1 MSGSVVFRWLL
12 PAGLAAL
19 LTIPFQTA
27 AANGMGGGHG
37 GMGGGHGMG
46 GMGGGHAMGGMGR
59 GGFGGR
65 GMMMHSRPAMGSRFF
80 SRSGTNGFANHQ
92 NLASRNHDFNRFNGR
107 SERSID
113 RQDHFRDSHG
123 LADRGVDRADRFRD
137 NHLGRSE
144 RSIDRQDRF
153 RDSHG
158 LADRGVDRADRFR
171 DNHFD
176 RDDRFNRFDRDDRFG
191 RFGRFDRDDRRFFFR
206 HNFFVGFN
214 FGGFGWWPGWW
225 WGGPWWWGWDGWA
238 YPYDYCAYGYPY
250 GYDYSADYDDPPPS
264 DSQYGSKEYWSDLAM
279 SVQTK
284 LTDDGYYHGQ
294 IDGVLGSS
302 SLEAIR
308 QFQSDHG
315 LAVTGKID
323 PKLLDALGIQSTQ
336 QISQLNADGGRG

>member
-27 AANGMGGGHG
+27 AASGMGGGGHG
-37 GMGGGHGMG
+37 GMGGGGGHGMG
-46 GMGGGHAMGGMGR
+46 GMGGGGGHGMGGMGR

-65 GMMMHSRPAMGSRFF
+65 GMMHSRPAMGSRFF

-92 NLASRNHDFNRFNGR
+92 NLASRNHDFNRFNRR
-107 SERSID
+107 SERSLD

-123 LADRGVDRADRFRD
+123 LADRGVDRADHFRD
-137 NHLGRSE
+137 N
-144 RSIDRQDRF
+144 
-153 RDSHG
+153 
-158 LADRGVDRADRFR
+158 
-171 DNHFD
+171 
-176 RDDRFNRFDRDDRFG
+176 RFNRFDRDDRFG
-191 RFGRFDRDDRRFFFR
+191 RFGRFDRDDRRFFFN

-214 FGGFGWWPGWW
+214 FGAFGWWPGWG

-238 YPYDYCAYGYPY
+238 YPYDYSDYGYPY
-250 GYDYSADYDDPPPS
+250 GYDYSADYGDPPAN

-294 IDGVLGSS
+294 IDGVLGSG

-308 QFQSDHG
+308 RFQSDHG
-315 LAVTGKID
+315 LAVNGKID

-336 QISQLNADGGRG
+336 QNQQQNAG

>member
-27 AANGMGGGHG
+27 AASGMGGGGHG
-37 GMGGGHGMG
+37 GMGGGHG
-46 GMGGGHAMGGMGR
+46 MGGMGR

-65 GMMMHSRPAMGSRFF
+65 GMMMHSRPATGSRFF
-80 SRSGTNGFANHQ
+80 SRSGTNFSHNGVNHFASHQ
-92 NLASRNHDFNRFNGR
+92 NFASRNHDFNRFNGR
-107 SERSID
+107 GDRSLD
-113 RQDHFRDSHG
+113 RRDQFRDSHG
-123 LADRGVDRADRFRD
+123 LADRGVDRADHFRD
-137 NHLGRSE
+137 NH
-144 RSIDRQDRF
+144 
-153 RDSHG
+153 
-158 LADRGVDRADRFR
+158 
-171 DNHFD
+171 
-176 RDDRFNRFDRDDRFG
+176 
-191 RFGRFDRDDRRFFFR
+191 FGRFDRDDRRLFFN

-214 FGGFGWWPGWW
+214 FGAFGWWPGWW
-225 WGGPWWWGWDGWA
+225 GWGWGGPWWWGWDGWA
-238 YPYDYCAYGYPY
+238 YPYAYCDYGCPY
-250 GYDYSADYDDPPPS
+250 GYDYSANYDDPPPS

-294 IDGVLGSS
+294 IDGVLGSG

-315 LAVTGKID
+315 LAVDGKID

>member
-27 AANGMGGGHG
+27 AASGMGGGGHG
-37 GMGGGHGMG
+37 GMGGGHG
-46 GMGGGHAMGGMGR
+46 MGGMGR

-65 GMMMHSRPAMGSRFF
+65 GMMMHSRPATGSRFF
-80 SRSGTNGFANHQ
+80 SRSGTNFSHNGVNHFASHQ
-92 NLASRNHDFNRFNGR
+92 NFASRNHDFNRFNGR
-107 SERSID
+107 GDRSLD
-113 RQDHFRDSHG
+113 RRDQFRDSHG

-137 NHLGRSE
+137 N
-144 RSIDRQDRF
+144 
-153 RDSHG
+153 
-158 LADRGVDRADRFR
+158 
-171 DNHFD
+171 
-176 RDDRFNRFDRDDRFG
+176 
-191 RFGRFDRDDRRFFFR
+191 RFGRFDRDDRRFFFN

-214 FGGFGWWPGWW
+214 FGAFGWWPGWW
-225 WGGPWWWGWDGWA
+225 GWGWGGPWWWGWDGWA
-238 YPYDYCAYGYPY
+238 YPYAYYDYGYPY
-250 GYDYSADYDDPPPS
+250 GYDYSANYDDPPPS

-294 IDGVLGSS
+294 IDGVLGSG

-323 PKLLDALGIQSTQ
+323 PKLLDALGIKSTQ
-336 QISQLNADGGRG
+336 QISELNADAGRG

>member
-1 MSGSVVFRWLL
+1 WLL

-27 AANGMGGGHG
+27 AASGMGGGHG
-37 GMGGGHGMG
+37 GGGGGHGIG
-46 GMGGGHAMGGMGR
+46 GMGGMGR

-80 SRSGTNGFANHQ
+80 SRSGTNGLANHQ
-92 NLASRNHDFNRFNGR
+92 NLASRNRDFNRFNGR
-107 SERSID
+107 TERSLD
-113 RQDHFRDSHG
+113 RQDH
-123 LADRGVDRADRFRD
+123 
-137 NHLGRSE
+137 
-144 RSIDRQDRF
+144 F

-191 RFGRFDRDDRRFFFR
+191 RFDRDDRRFFFN

-214 FGGFGWWPGWW
+214 FGAFGWWPGWW
-225 WGGPWWWGWDGWA
+225 GWGWGGPWWWGWDGWA
-238 YPYDYCAYGYPY
+238 YPYGYCDYGYPY
-250 GYDYSADYDDPPPS
+250 GYDYSATDDPPPS

-279 SVQTK
+279 SVQNK

-315 LAVTGKID
+315 LVVNGKID
-323 PKLLDALGIQSTQ
+323 PKLLDALGIKSTQ
-336 QISQLNADGGRG
+336 QISQLNADAGKG

>member
-27 AANGMGGGHG
+27 AASGMGGGHG
-37 GMGGGHGMG
+37 GGGGGHG
-46 GMGGGHAMGGMGR
+46 MGGMGR

-65 GMMMHSRPAMGSRFF
+65 GMMMRSRPAMGSRFF

-92 NLASRNHDFNRFNGR
+92 NLASRNRDFNRFNGR
-107 SERSID
+107 SERS
-113 RQDHFRDSHG
+113 
-123 LADRGVDRADRFRD
+123 L
-137 NHLGRSE
+137 
-144 RSIDRQDRF
+144 DRQDRF

-171 DNHFD
+171 DN
-176 RDDRFNRFDRDDRFG
+176 RFNRFDRDDRFG
-191 RFGRFDRDDRRFFFR
+191 RFGRFDRFDRDDRRFFFN

-214 FGGFGWWPGWW
+214 FGAFGWWPGWW
-225 WGGPWWWGWDGWA
+225 GWGWGGPWWWGWDGWA
-238 YPYDYCAYGYPY
+238 YPYAYTDYGYPY
-250 GYDYSADYDDPPPS
+250 GYDYSATDDPPPS

-279 SVQTK
+279 SVQSK

-315 LAVTGKID
+315 LAVNGKID
-323 PKLLDALGIQSTQ
+323 PELLDALGIKSTQ
-336 QISQLNADGGRG
+336 QISQLNADAGSG

>member
-27 AANGMGGGHG
+27 AASGMGGGGHG
-37 GMGGGHGMG
+37 GMGGG
-46 GMGGGHAMGGMGR
+46 GGHGMGGMGR

-65 GMMMHSRPAMGSRFF
+65 GMMMHGRPAMGSRFF
-80 SRSGTNGFANHQ
+80 SRSGTNFSHNGINHFASHQ
-92 NLASRNHDFNRFNGR
+92 NLASRNHDFNRAN
-107 SERSID
+107 
-113 RQDHFRDSHG
+113 QFRNN
-123 LADRGVDRADRFRD
+123 R
-137 NHLGRSE
+137 
-144 RSIDRQDRF
+144 
-153 RDSHG
+153 
-158 LADRGVDRADRFR
+158 
-171 DNHFD
+171 FD

-191 RFGRFDRDDRRFFFR
+191 RFDRDDRRFFFN

-214 FGGFGWWPGWW
+214 FGAFGWWPGWW
-225 WGGPWWWGWDGWA
+225 GWGWGGPWWWGWDGWA
-238 YPYDYCAYGYPY
+238 YPYAYSGYGYPY
-250 GYDYSADYDDPPPS
+250 GYDYSATDDPPAD
-264 DSQYGSKEYWSDLAM
+264 DSRYGSKEYWSDLAM

-315 LAVTGKID
+315 LAVNGKID

-336 QISQLNADGGRG
+336 QISQLNADAGRG

>member
-27 AANGMGGGHG
+27 AASGMGGGGHG
-37 GMGGGHGMG
+37 GMGGGHG
-46 GMGGGHAMGGMGR
+46 MGGMGR

-65 GMMMHSRPAMGSRFF
+65 GMMMHSRPATGSRFF
-80 SRSGTNGFANHQ
+80 SRSGTNFSHNGTNFSRNGTNRFASHQ

-107 SERSID
+107 GDRSLD
-113 RQDHFRDSHG
+113 RRDQFRDSHG
-123 LADRGVDRADRFRD
+123 LADRGVDRADHFRD
-137 NHLGRSE
+137 NH
-144 RSIDRQDRF
+144 
-153 RDSHG
+153 
-158 LADRGVDRADRFR
+158 
-171 DNHFD
+171 
-176 RDDRFNRFDRDDRFG
+176 
-191 RFGRFDRDDRRFFFR
+191 FGRFDRDDRRFFFN

-214 FGGFGWWPGWW
+214 FGAFGWWPGWW
-225 WGGPWWWGWDGWA
+225 GWGGPWWWGWDGWA
-238 YPYDYCAYGYPY
+238 YPYAYCDYGYPY
-250 GYDYSADYDDPPPS
+250 GYDYSANYDDPPPS

-294 IDGVLGSS
+294 IDGVLGSG

-315 LAVTGKID
+315 LAVNGKVD
-323 PKLLDALGIQSTQ
+323 PKLLDALGITYNQ
-336 QISQLNADGGRG
+336 QVSQLNPDAGGG

>member
-1 MSGSVVFRWLL
+1 MELQFMSGSVVFRWLL

-137 NHLGRSE
+137 NH
-144 RSIDRQDRF
+144 
-153 RDSHG
+153 
-158 LADRGVDRADRFR
+158 
-171 DNHFD
+171 FD
-176 RDDRFNRFDRDDRFG
+176 RDDRFNRFDRDD

-238 YPYDYCAYGYPY
+238 YPYDYCDYGYPY

-294 IDGVLGSS
+294 IDGVLGPS

>member
-1 MSGSVVFRWLL
+1 MSGSIVFRWLL

-27 AANGMGGGHG
+27 AASGMGGGHG
-37 GMGGGHGMG
+37 GGGGGHG
-46 GMGGGHAMGGMGR
+46 MGGMGR

-65 GMMMHSRPAMGSRFF
+65 GMMMRSRPAMGSRFF

-107 SERSID
+107 SERS
-113 RQDHFRDSHG
+113 
-123 LADRGVDRADRFRD
+123 L
-137 NHLGRSE
+137 
-144 RSIDRQDRF
+144 DRQDRF

-171 DNHFD
+171 DNHF
-176 RDDRFNRFDRDDRFG
+176 NRFDRDDRFG
-191 RFGRFDRDDRRFFFR
+191 RFGRFDRDDRRFFFN

-214 FGGFGWWPGWW
+214 FGAFGWWPGWW
-225 WGGPWWWGWDGWA
+225 GWGWGGPWWWGWDGWA
-238 YPYDYCAYGYPY
+238 YPYSYCDYGYPY
-250 GYDYSADYDDPPPS
+250 GYDYSATDDPPPS

-279 SVQTK
+279 SVQSK

-315 LAVTGKID
+315 LAVNGKID
-323 PKLLDALGIQSTQ
+323 PQLLDALGIKSTQ
-336 QISQLNADGGRG
+336 QIGQLNADAGSG

>member
-1 MSGSVVFRWLL
+1 MSGSVVIRWLL

-27 AANGMGGGHG
+27 AAGSMGGGHG
-37 GMGGGHGMG
+37 GMGGGHG
-46 GMGGGHAMGGMGR
+46 MGGMGR

-80 SRSGTNGFANHQ
+80 SHSETNFSHNGINHFASHQ

-107 SERSID
+107 GDRSID
-113 RQDHFRDSHG
+113 RRD
-123 LADRGVDRADRFRD
+123 
-137 NHLGRSE
+137 
-144 RSIDRQDRF
+144 QF

-176 RDDRFNRFDRDDRFG
+176 RDDRFNRFDRDDR
-191 RFGRFDRDDRRFFFR
+191 RFFFR

-214 FGGFGWWPGWW
+214 FGAFGWWPGWG

-238 YPYDYCAYGYPY
+238 YPYDYCDYGYPY
-250 GYDYSADYDDPPPS
+250 GYDYSADYGDPPAN

-294 IDGVLGSS
+294 IDGVLGSG

-315 LAVTGKID
+315 LAVNGKID

-336 QISQLNADGGRG
+336 QNQQQNQQQNAG

>member
-27 AANGMGGGHG
+27 AASGMGGGGHG
-37 GMGGGHGMG
+37 GMGGGHG
-46 GMGGGHAMGGMGR
+46 MGGMGR

-65 GMMMHSRPAMGSRFF
+65 GMMMHSRPATGSRFF
-80 SRSGTNGFANHQ
+80 SRSGTNFSHNGVNHFASHQ
-92 NLASRNHDFNRFNGR
+92 NFASRNHDFNRFNGR
-107 SERSID
+107 GDRSLD
-113 RQDHFRDSHG
+113 RRDQFRDSHG
-123 LADRGVDRADRFRD
+123 LADRGVDRADHFRD
-137 NHLGRSE
+137 NH
-144 RSIDRQDRF
+144 
-153 RDSHG
+153 
-158 LADRGVDRADRFR
+158 
-171 DNHFD
+171 
-176 RDDRFNRFDRDDRFG
+176 
-191 RFGRFDRDDRRFFFR
+191 FGRFDRDDRRFFFN

-214 FGGFGWWPGWW
+214 FGAFGWWPGWW
-225 WGGPWWWGWDGWA
+225 GWGWGGPWWWGWDGWA
-238 YPYDYCAYGYPY
+238 YPYAYCDYGYPY
-250 GYDYSADYDDPPPS
+250 GYDYSANYDDPPPS

-294 IDGVLGSS
+294 IDGVLGSG

-323 PKLLDALGIQSTQ
+323 PKLLDALGIKSTQ
-336 QISQLNADGGRG
+336 QISELNADAGRG

>member
-1 MSGSVVFRWLL
+1 MELQFMSGSVVFRWLL

-46 GMGGGHAMGGMGR
+46 GMGR

-65 GMMMHSRPAMGSRFF
+65 GMMMHSRPAMGSRFL

-113 RQDHFRDSHG
+113 RQDH
-123 LADRGVDRADRFRD
+123 
-137 NHLGRSE
+137 
-144 RSIDRQDRF
+144 F

-238 YPYDYCAYGYPY
+238 YPYDYCDYGYPY

-264 DSQYGSKEYWSDLAM
+264 DSQYGSKEYWTDLAM
-279 SVQTK
+279 SVQNK
-284 LTDDGYYHGQ
+284 LTADGYYHGQ

-315 LAVTGKID
+315 LAANGKID

-336 QISQLNADGGRG
+336 QISQLNADSGRG

>member
-27 AANGMGGGHG
+27 GASGMGGGHG
-37 GMGGGHGMG
+37 GMGGGHG
-46 GMGGGHAMGGMGR
+46 MGGMGR

-65 GMMMHSRPAMGSRFF
+65 GMMMHSRPAMGSRFL
-80 SRSGTNGFANHQ
+80 SRSGTNFSHNGVNHFGSHQ
-92 NLASRNHDFNRFNGR
+92 NFASRNHDFDRFHDN
-107 SERSID
+107 D
-113 RQDHFRDSHG
+113 RFVDRRDRNLDRRDQFRDRHG
-123 LADRGVDRADRFRD
+123 LADRGIDRADRR
-137 NHLGRSE
+137 
-144 RSIDRQDRF
+144 
-153 RDSHG
+153 
-158 LADRGVDRADRFR
+158 VDRADRFR

-176 RDDRFNRFDRDDRFG
+176 RDDRFNRFDRDDRFNRFDRDDRFN

-214 FGGFGWWPGWW
+214 FGGFGWWPGWG

-238 YPYDYCAYGYPY
+238 YPYAYTDYGYPY
-250 GYDYSADYDDPPPS
+250 GYDYSATDDPPPS

-284 LTDDGYYHGQ
+284 LTNDGYYHGQ
-294 IDGVLGSS
+294 IDGVLGSD

-308 QFQSDHG
+308 QFQSDHE
-315 LAVTGKID
+315 LAVNGKID
-323 PKLLDALGIQSTQ
+323 PKLLDALGIKSTQ
-336 QISQLNADGGRG
+336 QISQLNADAGSG

>member
-37 GMGGGHGMG
+37 MGGGGGGHG
-46 GMGGGHAMGGMGR
+46 MGGMGR

-65 GMMMHSRPAMGSRFF
+65 GMMMHSRPAMGSHFF
-80 SRSGTNGFANHQ
+80 SRNGTNGFANHQ
-92 NLASRNHDFNRFNGR
+92 NLASRNHNFNRFNGR
-107 SERSID
+107 GDRSID
-113 RQDHFRDSHG
+113 RRDQFRDSHG
-123 LADRGVDRADRFRD
+123 LADRGVDR
-137 NHLGRSE
+137 G
-144 RSIDRQDRF
+144 
-153 RDSHG
+153 
-158 LADRGVDRADRFR
+158 DRFR
-171 DNHFD
+171 DNHF
-176 RDDRFNRFDRDDRFG
+176 NRFDRDD
-191 RFGRFDRDDRRFFFR
+191 RFGRFDRDDRRFFFN

-214 FGGFGWWPGWW
+214 FGAFGWWPGWG

-238 YPYDYCAYGYPY
+238 YPYAYYDYGYPY
-250 GYDYSADYDDPPPS
+250 GYDYSANYDDPPPN

-294 IDGVLGSS
+294 IDGVLGSG

-308 QFQSDHG
+308 QFQADHG
-315 LAVTGKID
+315 LAVNGKVD
-323 PKLLDALGIQSTQ
+323 PKLLNALGIQYNQ
-336 QISQLNADGGRG
+336 PNAEQNAS

>member
-1 MSGSVVFRWLL
+1 MELQFMSGSVVFRWLL

-19 LTIPFQTA
+19 LMIPFQTA
-27 AANGMGGGHG
+27 AASGMGGGHG

-46 GMGGGHAMGGMGR
+46 GMGR

-65 GMMMHSRPAMGSRFF
+65 GPMMHSRPEMGSRFF
-80 SRSGTNGFANHQ
+80 SRSGTNFSHNGVNHVGSHQ
-92 NLASRNHDFNRFNGR
+92 NFASRNHDFNRANQF
-107 SERSID
+107 
-113 RQDHFRDSHG
+113 H
-123 LADRGVDRADRFRD
+123 
-137 NHLGRSE
+137 
-144 RSIDRQDRF
+144 
-153 RDSHG
+153 
-158 LADRGVDRADRFR
+158 

-176 RDDRFNRFDRDDRFG
+176 RNDRFN

-214 FGGFGWWPGWW
+214 FGAFGWWPGWW

-238 YPYDYCAYGYPY
+238 YPYDYCDYGYPY

-264 DSQYGSKEYWSDLAM
+264 DSEYGSKEYWSDLAM

-284 LTDDGYYHGQ
+284 LTADGYYHGQ
-294 IDGVLGSS
+294 IDGVLGST

-315 LAVTGKID
+315 LAVNGKID

>member
-27 AANGMGGGHG
+27 AASGMGGGHG
-37 GMGGGHGMG
+37 GGGGGHG
-46 GMGGGHAMGGMGR
+46 MGGMGR

-107 SERSID
+107 GDRSID
-113 RQDHFRDSHG
+113 RRD
-123 LADRGVDRADRFRD
+123 
-137 NHLGRSE
+137 
-144 RSIDRQDRF
+144 QF

-191 RFGRFDRDDRRFFFR
+191 RFGRFDRDDRRFFFN

-214 FGGFGWWPGWW
+214 FGAFGWWPGWW
-225 WGGPWWWGWDGWA
+225 GWGWGGPWWWGWDGWA
-238 YPYDYCAYGYPY
+238 YPYDYCDYGYPY
-250 GYDYSADYDDPPPS
+250 GYDYSANYDDPPAN

-315 LAVTGKID
+315 LAVNGKID
-323 PKLLDALGIQSTQ
+323 PKLLKALGISYKTV
-336 QISQLNADGGRG
+336 AKA